1 MAHHRTPST
10 PSTPSAP
17 RPARTPSPLYTNH
30 QADEPAP
37 NEQKL
42 YGDVVRLEIP
52 LRSVHGLRQV
62 ADELRGLATRLDCI
76 SRYSSGRP
84 ALTMME
90 VYTVV
95 RQCNRKLDR
104 IRGRG
109 RPKKSRNKF

>member
-10 PSTPSAP
+10 PSSP
-17 RPARTPSPLYTNH
+17 RAARTGNLYPGH

-37 NEQKL
+37 TEQKL

-90 VYTVV
+90 VYDHV
-95 RQCNRKLDR
+95 RT
-104 IRGRG
+104 RGHDG
-109 RPKKSRNKF
+109 R